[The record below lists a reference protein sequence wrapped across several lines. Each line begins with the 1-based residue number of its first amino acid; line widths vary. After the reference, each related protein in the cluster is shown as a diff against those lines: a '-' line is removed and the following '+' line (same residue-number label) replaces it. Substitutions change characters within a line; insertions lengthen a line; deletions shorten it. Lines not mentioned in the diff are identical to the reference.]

1 MHNGSIILLSESDV
15 CLGCWKDGSTSKYEK
30 NSENDRVPIYMNQVE
45 DEIRSTSTKNES
57 LFTYHSHRHIIRKHE
72 VQMVVHISELGLEKK
87 L

>member
-1 MHNGSIILLSESDV
+1 
-15 CLGCWKDGSTSKYEK
+15 
-30 NSENDRVPIYMNQVE
+30 MNQVE
-45 DEIRSTSTKNES
+45 DKIRSTSTKNES